1 MKVSKLLVKYFGLV
15 PNENDVF
22 SPRSSFLSD
31 GLFRFTQPIYLNDQ
45 GSESKLYPYYNE
57 YSPADLEWA
66 KQQFIKDGGSIKS
79 EKDEKFI
86 KDLYLSRAPYDRY
99 GDIFPHLVQS
109 QLGFTTLDDFDKE
122 QLQIKVNRL
131 NKAIIESISAKLGVF
146 SFCKSVVNEL
156 MWTHYASEGRG
167 VAIAFNQNHEF
178 FNKALISDISYK
190 EFDRASITYYKGT
203 WRLNGLPIKDWQS
216 IDKRSNCE
224 EIIQKL
230 LFSKHSKWGYE
241 NETRI
246 VSLLEDCDK
255 KLGNT
260 IEYLDNLSGK
270 KISYHEINLKKIPFD
285 AFDSLVFGKNI
296 NPVHKSAITN
306 QVVSNPLLSHLKLKT
321 VEYDVFGDLKVIDI

>member
-15 PNENDVF
+15 PNENGVF

-86 KDLYLSRAPYDRY
+86 KDLYLSRAPDDRY
-99 GDIFPHLVQS
+99 GDIFPHLVQT
-109 QLGFTTLDDFDKE
+109 QLGFSSLDDFDKE
-122 QLQIKVNRL
+122 QLQIKVTRL
-131 NKAIIESISAKLGVF
+131 NSDIIENISAKLGVF
-146 SFCKSVVNEL
+146 SLCKSMVNEL

-167 VAIAFNQNHEF
+167 IAIAFNQEHQF
-178 FNKALISDISYK
+178 FKKAIISDISYK
-190 EFDRASITYYKGT
+190 DSDRASITYYKGA
-203 WRLNGLPIKDWQS
+203 WRLNGLPVKDWQS
-216 IDKRSNCE
+216 IDKGINCE
-224 EIIQKL
+224 EIIHKL
-230 LFSKHSKWGYE
+230 LFSKDSKWCYE
-241 NETRI
+241 DEIRV
-246 VSLLEDCDK
+246 VSLLEQCEFK
-255 KLGNT
+255 RGNI
-260 IEYLDNLSGK
+260 IEYSNNLSGK
-270 KISYHEINLKKIPFD
+270 RISHHEINLKKIPFD

-321 VEYDVFGDLKVIDI
+321 VEYDVFGDLDVTDI